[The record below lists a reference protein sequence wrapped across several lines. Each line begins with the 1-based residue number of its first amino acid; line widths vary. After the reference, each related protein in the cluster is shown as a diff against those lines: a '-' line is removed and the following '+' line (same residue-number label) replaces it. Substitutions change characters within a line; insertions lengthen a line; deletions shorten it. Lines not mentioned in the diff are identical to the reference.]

1 MIYMTTFDREIK
13 IKRAFNT
20 DKVLRTAAYIR
31 VSHDEQV
38 KHGFSIEAQKDGLKK
53 YAEER
58 GYRIVEWYIDEG
70 KSARKKIG
78 KRKEYL
84 RLIEDAKQGKFEM
97 IIFKCLDRWFRD
109 ISEYYKT
116 QSILDEK
123 GINWECSEEDYD
135 TTTRDGRW
143 KLHIYLMLAQDEA
156 DKTSERINYVFEHK
170 IKNKEAISGS
180 QPYGFMVKEIDE
192 HKRVVK
198 DKDIEHIVM
207 DIFDYFELYNS
218 KRATL
223 NYIYDKYDVEFD
235 YKTIGSILSNPYY
248 YGHYRG
254 VDGYIWDGG
263 YIDKERFDKIQKML
277 KKNVKGRRTKRDF
290 IFSGILKCSHCGH
303 NLAGHSYKRQ
313 MANGIK
319 VYKLYKCAKAST
331 YKQCKARGTIT
342 EERIEERLIDSIEHE
357 IEDYIC
363 HYELSLKNNVYKPE
377 VNVREI
383 KEEIDRLNKQWRK
396 GRIKESE
403 YDYEYERLEKK
414 LKKAEE
420 EAPKEKDLTPLNDFI
435 NSGWKNI
442 YDTLDCAEKRALW
455 RSVIDYMEV
464 DILTKEFDIRFI

>member
-1 MIYMTTFDREIK
+1 MTTFDREIK

-70 KSARKKIG
+70 KTARKKIC

-198 DKDIEHIVM
+198 DKNIEHIVM

-254 VDGYIWDGG
+254 VDDYIWDGG
-263 YIDKERFDKIQKML
+263 YIEKERFNRIQKML
-277 KKNVKGRRTKRDF
+277 KKNVKERKTKRDF
-290 IFSGILKCSHCGH
+290 IFSGILKCSHCGQ
-303 NLAGHSYKRQ
+303 NIVGHSYERK
-313 MANGIK
+313 MSSGIK
-319 VYKLYKCAKAST
+319 VYKIYKCNKAST
-331 YKQCKARGTIT
+331 YKQCDARGTIT
-342 EERIEERLIDSIEHE
+342 EERIEECLIHSIEHE
-357 IEDYIC
+357 INDYIC
-363 HYELSLKNNVYKPE
+363 HYELSLKENIYKPKT
-377 VNVREI
+377 NIREI

-414 LKKAEE
+414 LAKAEE
-420 EAPKEKDLTPLNDFI
+420 EAPKEKDLTPLYDFV

-442 YDTLDCAEKRALW
+442 YDTLSCAEKRALW
-455 RSVIDYMEV
+455 RSVIDYMDV
-464 DILTKEFDIRFI
+464 DILTKEFEIRFI

>member
-1 MIYMTTFDREIK
+1 MTTFDREIK

-70 KSARKKIG
+70 KTARKKLG
-78 KRKEYL
+78 KRREYL

-198 DKDIEHIVM
+198 DKNIEHIVM

-254 VDGYIWDGG
+254 VDDYVWDGG
-263 YIDKERFDKIQKML
+263 YIGKERFDRIQKML
-277 KKNVKGRRTKRDF
+277 KKNVKERKTKRDF
-290 IFSGILKCSHCGH
+290 IFSGILKCAHCGQ
-303 NLAGHSYKRQ
+303 NIVGHSYERK
-313 MANGIK
+313 MSGGIK
-319 VYKLYKCAKAST
+319 VYKIYKCNKAST

-342 EERIEERLIDSIEHE
+342 EERIEECLISSIEHE
-357 IEDYIC
+357 INDYIC
-363 HYELSLKNNVYKPE
+363 HYELSLKNNIYKPK

-396 GRIKESE
+396 GRIKEAE

-414 LKKAEE
+414 LTKAEE
-420 EAPKEKDLTPLNDFI
+420 EVPKEKDLTPLYDFV

-442 YDTLDCAEKRALW
+442 YDTLSCAEKRALW
-455 RSVIDYMEV
+455 RSVIDYMYV
-464 DILTKEFDIRFI
+464 DILTKEFEIRFI